1 MFAFSKK
8 KILEGFKL
16 KFSSSR
22 RSYYRFGLKRYLTLF
37 HKVFPPIL
45 LKKKKK
51 LFNLNLKNKS
61 FISYFYLT
69 LLIFLQASLLYLIIK
84 ERITVY
90 QKKKKERITK
100 I

>member
-1 MFAFSKK
+1 MTNNVCFLKKK

-69 LLIFLQASLLYLIIK
+69 LLIFLQASLK
-84 ERITVY
+84 
-90 QKKKKERITK
+90 KKKKERITK